1 MAHRFLSV
9 AASGSL
15 VAIALLG
22 VVPAASAELLE
33 EAPALLIEATLERE
47 SAPSDDPGLLADLT
61 QVMEEADE
69 LEILNPA
76 IVDAANEIT
85 TNPEAPEEAL
95 DELTGDQ
102 EEAQLRSWRSVAPNL
117 QAAFETVRTQFDE
130 CRADAERT
138 TSSCAK
144 ELRVQY
150 QAAVAAQVLS
160 RTGAQGPNAEGPS
173 GEPPAPA
180 ADSGAKGAPASPPA
194 AANTPSAP
202 GNSGGSAGPGG
213 AAPAPQTTPPPQAGG
228 KPSNPGGS
236 NSSAAP
242 SSKPTP
248 PLAAGNGNTNGRGVN
263 GNAG

>member
-1 MAHRFLSV
+1 MAHRLFSV
-9 AASGSL
+9 AAGAVL
-15 VAIALLG
+15 VAVATLG

-47 SAPSDDPGLLADLT
+47 GAPTDDPGLLTDLT

-69 LEILNPA
+69 LGLLNPA

-85 TNPEAPEEAL
+85 TNPDTPEETL

-160 RTGAQGPNAEGPS
+160 RTGAQGPSSADPNAEPT
-173 GEPPAPA
+173 APGA
-180 ADSGAKGAPASPPA
+180 ESGAKGAPASPPA
-194 AANTPSAP
+194 AANAPSAP
-202 GNSGGSAGPGG
+202 GNAGGSAGSGG
-213 AAPAPQTTPPPQAGG
+213 ATPPPQATQPPQAGG

-236 NSSAAP
+236 GSSAAP

-248 PLAAGNGNTNGRGVN
+248 PPAAGNGNANGRGAN